1 MKAIIKMGYKDYVMD
16 ADKALTL
23 LGALDGAEV
32 YESKYDHPTKTT
44 SYFVYAQDNGDNIR
58 EMKLLPDALYKLA
71 KLAGKPN
78 KEQ

>member
-1 MKAIIKMGYKDYVMD
+1 MKAIVQIGYKNYVMD
-16 ADKALTL
+16 ASKALTL

-32 YESKYDHPTKTT
+32 YEAKWDNQTKTT
-44 SYFVYAQDNGDNIR
+44 SYFVYEQDNGDNIR